1 MHLLPTHVR
10 FSRGLILK
18 SCLILVYQNKNYFT
32 IFHSFCHNFR
42 NLEWTSN
49 RVNIKFVLPIKNK
62 SYDWNILMH
71 IDYIKWLLL
80 KNVCE
85 MSKTSLAF
93 ISGPIKEPPSWLSIF
108 TRYTFTR
115 HTDFFWLPF
124 LQILFWIMT
133 VDEMKK
139 EVV

>member
-10 FSRGLILK
+10 NSRALISQ
-18 SCLILVYQNKNYFT
+18 SCLILVDHNKNYIT
-32 IFHSFCHNFR
+32 IIHSFCHGFR
-42 NLEWTSN
+42 N
-49 RVNIKFVLPIKNK
+49 IKRNVYIVVRRI
-62 SYDWNILMH
+62 SRIYWSILM
-71 IDYIKWLLL
+71 YFKCLLL
-80 KNVCE
+80 KKVCDILN
-85 MSKTSLAF
+85 TSLPF
-93 ISGPIKEPPSWLSIF
+93 ISGPIKEPPSWLSIS
-108 TRYTFTR
+108 TRYTFSR